1 MAPARKMA
9 PETAAGKVVRNM
21 RKNIVAVGVAGLLL
35 LGGCDSV
42 RETVG
47 LTKRPPDE
55 FTIITKA
62 PLVIP
67 PDFSLRP
74 PQPGARRPQETT
86 PVTRARQAI
95 IKAGRGGGTG
105 AARLS
110 GTGRS
115 GGEVAILKH
124 AGASDADSSIRK
136 TINRETTQLAEQDE
150 SFTDRILFWQDKL
163 PYGSTLDADKEAKR
177 IRENAAAGRG
187 MSEGNTPV
195 IKRRK
200 SGWLE
205 GIF

>member
-1 MAPARKMA
+1 MA

-21 RKNIVAVGVAGLLL
+21 RKKIVAVGVAALLL
-35 LGGCDSV
+35 LGGCDRV

-47 LTKRPPDE
+47 LTKRAPDE

-62 PLVIP
+62 PLVLP

-74 PQPGARRPQETT
+74 PQPGAQRPQETA
-86 PVTRARQAI
+86 PRTRARQAM
-95 IKAGRGGGTG
+95 IKAARGGGTG
-105 AARLS
+105 AAPAG
-110 GTGRS
+110 GTGVS
-115 GGEVAILKH
+115 GGESAILKH
-124 AGASDADSSIRK
+124 AGATGADSSIRK
-136 TINRETTQLAEQDE
+136 TINRETTQLAEQDN

-177 IRENAAAGRG
+177 IRENAAAGR
-187 MSEGNTPV
+187 SVTEGETPV

-200 SGWLE
+200 RGWLE